1 MLTGKLIKVE
11 VQFGNQINLEVFYQ
25 DKDTGFSRNNI
36 FTIPSSDVD
45 RLANKSGIE
54 DLIRSQGLQY
64 KVVAEKKSF
73 FDDEINKE
81 III

>member
-11 VQFGNQINLEVFYQ
+11 VQSGNQINLEVFYE
-25 DKDTGFSRNNI
+25 DKDTGFSRNHI

-54 DLIRSQGLQY
+54 DLIRSHGLQY